1 MTFIHQPSD
10 FDILFKNLFDSES
23 NFNTLKGYK
32 SPHPVDIYEEGDRLF
47 FAIAC
52 TGISKKDVTIQTEQ
66 HVLRVSYN
74 KEQEEEPSNRT
85 YQTRGIARRSFD
97 LAYKVAAKYDLTKA
111 EAVMQDGLLTISMPF
126 TEEAKPKQLKIN

>member
-32 SPHPVDIYEEGDRLF
+32 SPHPVDIYEQGDKLF

-52 TGISKKDVTIQTEQ
+52 TGLCKEDVTIQTEH
-66 HVLRVSYN
+66 HVLRISHS
-74 KEQEEEPSNRT
+74 KKQDEESANRI
-85 YQTRGIARRSFD
+85 YQTRGITRSSFD

-111 EAVMQDGLLTISMPF
+111 DAVMQDGLLTISMPF